1 MEGRE
6 MLVGKMTKLGLSV
19 GVLVFAMAGT
29 ALAGGGTELGTE
41 GTVAGALKSSKPG
54 STLPFTGTNLAIF
67 VAVAIVLGLVGFAMR
82 RAGRA
87 QA

>member
-1 MEGRE
+1 MV
-6 MLVGKMTKLGLSV
+6 MGKMTKLAISV
-19 GVLVFAMAGT
+19 GMLALAMTGT
-29 ALAGGGTELGTE
+29 ALAGGNTEVGAE
-41 GTVAGALKSSKPG
+41 GTVAGALKATKPG

>member
-1 MEGRE
+1 MVVTR
-6 MLVGKMTKLGLSV
+6 MTKLAISV
-19 GVLVFAMAGT
+19 GMLALAMAGT
-29 ALAGGGTELGTE
+29 ALAGGGTTE
-41 GTVAGALKSSKPG
+41 NGVSGNIEGALKSTKPG

-67 VAVAIVLGLVGFAMR
+67 VAVAIVLGIVGLAMR